1 MLIMHES
8 GFKKEMIIDILSRFG
23 IRPTAQRVKIAGVL
37 LTKDQHLSA
46 DQVLA
51 KVNNDKSTVS
61 KATVYNTLNLFV
73 RKGLLR
79 QVIVESGKVFYD
91 SNNSTHHHL
100 YNEDTGE
107 LNDINAGELTIENLP
122 ELPPGTIKSGIDV
135 VIRIKNRG

>member
-1 MLIMHES
+1 MNES
-8 GFKKEMIIDILSRFG
+8 EITEDKIIDILSRYG

-37 LTKDQHLSA
+37 LTKAQHLSA

-51 KVNNDKSTVS
+51 KVNNDKSVAS

-73 RKGLLR
+73 SEGLLR
-79 QVIVESGKVFYD
+79 QVIVDSGRVFYD
-91 SNNSTHHHL
+91 SNNSSHHHL

-107 LNDINAGELTIENLP
+107 LDDIDAVKLTIGNLP

-135 VIRIKNRG
+135 VIRIKNRV